1 MSDEPKV
8 NCLNEKFA
16 LIFGEEPV
24 VYRAPGRI
32 NLIGEHTDYNEGF
45 VMPAAIDRY
54 IWVAI
59 RLRLDRTIRIHS
71 TNYSETKEFD
81 LDELDP
87 KPDHTWLDY
96 PRGVAVMLQQAGCKI
111 GGADVL
117 VWSDVPIGA
126 GLSSSA
132 AFEVSVAYA
141 LLAESSIPI
150 DRTQLAKICQR
161 AENEFVGIR
170 SGLMDQFTVC
180 HGITERA
187 IALDC
192 RSLEYELVK
201 LPEHLALLI
210 CNTMVKHELASSE
223 YNSRRA
229 DCDEG
234 VRLLSR
240 WTPGITALRDVS
252 LADLDRHRSAL
263 PEKVYWHCHHVVSE
277 NERVQKAV
285 AALKANDTKTFGDLM
300 YESHRSLRD
309 DYEVSSPELNLMVQ
323 IASMQPGVEGARMT
337 GGGFGG
343 CTVNLVAADAVDTFV
358 NGVCVEYQT
367 RTRIK
372 PEIYVCT
379 AVDGVEQA
387 ERVDEAAKEGSA

>member
-117 VWSDVPIGA
+117 VWSDVVPSTMRSIVVFLVRFCLW
-126 GLSSSA
+126 LSLCIVLISA
-132 AFEVSVAYA
+132 V
-141 LLAESSIPI
+141 
-150 DRTQLAKICQR
+150 
-161 AENEFVGIR
+161 
-170 SGLMDQFTVC
+170 
-180 HGITERA
+180 
-187 IALDC
+187 
-192 RSLEYELVK
+192 
-201 LPEHLALLI
+201 
-210 CNTMVKHELASSE
+210 
-223 YNSRRA
+223 
-229 DCDEG
+229 
-234 VRLLSR
+234 LSR
-240 WTPGITALRDVS
+240 
-252 LADLDRHRSAL
+252 
-263 PEKVYWHCHHVVSE
+263 
-277 NERVQKAV
+277 
-285 AALKANDTKTFGDLM
+285 M
-300 YESHRSLRD
+300 SH
-309 DYEVSSPELNLMVQ
+309 
-323 IASMQPGVEGARMT
+323 
-337 GGGFGG
+337 
-343 CTVNLVAADAVDTFV
+343 
-358 NGVCVEYQT
+358 
-367 RTRIK
+367 
-372 PEIYVCT
+372 
-379 AVDGVEQA
+379 
-387 ERVDEAAKEGSA
+387 